1 MEVCPYCKK
10 PFKRLKSHLPYCKMI
25 QPTIPAD
32 ENVCQSKQATLPRAK
47 KMKSP
52 IKDSIKAK
60 EREVGTK
67 NEKRNS
73 KLIKDK
79 PERTIEPFP
88 LPAVGLERAGD
99 TKASKDIK
107 NQIQLSLKMLKNPEP
122 KITLKEA
129 AKAQFYASK
138 NPTPKRELA
147 KDLPQSGGSRSNPSE
162 TEASLPF
169 GPVEPSLSNQDGKY
183 SSALPN
189 DVQTT
194 SAKLNLDKIDPSRQK
209 LLVKLLDMPIGD
221 YQGSPMN
228 LSYGDK
234 RVRMS
239 RSSAERESKA
249 RDHLSEVYTDVRD
262 CVNEEK
268 NVESQILGFQ
278 VSPLGKIQVKENPG
292 KALNLGAEARGSKGH
307 AEESVSVTEMQ
318 ECPSR
323 SNDRK
328 NFSVDEP
335 ATEKKS
341 RDEGLNVNST
351 PRKTTCNEFLSV
363 SQTRN
368 QSLASL
374 AIKFLQEEKAEAHNP
389 NQVPNVMALME
400 SEGQASLEPRS
411 GCGPQASHPECQW
424 SLHSTQHYTS
434 KSVFAG
440 LLHVAD
446 RKTLPSSLG
455 LEWFPELYPGYLGLG
470 VLPGK
475 PQYWNSMA
483 QTPQLISP
491 QGERLS
497 QVPLLERSS
506 TALWSWDPPTKLT
519 TSNVSLMR
527 LLGAVQKGWI
537 KCSTT
542 MKSGVGGV
550 TMLFT
555 GYFVLCCSWSFR
567 HLKLLRWR
575 KER

>member
-1 MEVCPYCKK
+1 
-10 PFKRLKSHLPYCKMI
+10 MI
-25 QPTIPAD
+25 QPTVPAD
-32 ENVCQSKQATLPRAK
+32 QNVCQSEQATLPRAK

-52 IKDSIKAK
+52 IKDLIKAK
-60 EREVGTK
+60 ERELGTK

-79 PERTIEPFP
+79 PERTIKPFP

-99 TKASKDIK
+99 TKAGKDIK

-122 KITLKEA
+122 KITLKGE

-147 KDLPQSGGSRSNPSE
+147 KDLPQSGESRSNPSE
-162 TEASLPF
+162 TKASLPF
-169 GPVEPSLSNQDGKY
+169 GPMEPSLSNQDGKY

-194 SAKLNLDKIDPSRQK
+194 SPKLNLDEIDPSRQK

-221 YQGSPMN
+221 YHGSPMN
-228 LSYGDK
+228 LNYGDK
-234 RVRMS
+234 RVRTS
-239 RSSAERESKA
+239 CSSAERDSKA
-249 RDHLSEVYTDVRD
+249 RDHLSEIHTDVRD
-262 CVNEEK
+262 YVNEEK
-268 NVESQILGFQ
+268 NMESQILGFQ

-292 KALNLGAEARGSKGH
+292 KALNFGAEARGSKGH

-323 SNDRK
+323 SDDPK
-328 NFSVDEP
+328 NFSMDEP

-341 RDEGLNVNST
+341 RDEGPSVNFFT
-351 PRKTTCNEFLSV
+351 PRETTCNEFLSE
-363 SQTRN
+363 SQSRN
-368 QSLASL
+368 QTLASL

-389 NQVPNVMALME
+389 NQVPDVVEFME

-424 SLHSTQHYTS
+424 SLQSTQHYTS
-434 KSVFAG
+434 KSLFTG
-440 LLHVAD
+440 LMHAAD

-470 VLPGK
+470 VLPEK

-483 QTPQLISP
+483 QKPQLISP

-506 TALWSWDPPTKLT
+506 TALWSWEPPTRLT

-575 KER
+575 KDR